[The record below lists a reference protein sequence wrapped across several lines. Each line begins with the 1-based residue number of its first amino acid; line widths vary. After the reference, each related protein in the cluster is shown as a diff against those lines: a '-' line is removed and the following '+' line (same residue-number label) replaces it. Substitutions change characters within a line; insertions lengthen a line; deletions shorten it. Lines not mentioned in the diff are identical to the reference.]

1 MCPCWPVLVTIQ
13 GVLQWRGTRFCSGT
27 IILFSLHLT
36 SWFHCFR
43 SWDFSPTVCWRHPVV
58 HFSFR
63 WRPDCSPQF
72 SRILPSV
79 TPFNGSVTMALL
91 WIVANQNHF
100 CLVHLATFVIFPQ
113 YLVQILLALWYLYLT
128 KSLLSGLLSTVTWHL
143 VITPQC
149 FQGCLLSYTHSLPHQ
164 TFTYWRHGYHS
175 GCLNDSLTFRLR
187 KLYCSRSHKR

>member
-1 MCPCWPVLVTIQ
+1 MVAKPVWQPVWQPVGCFVHDTA
-13 GVLQWRGTRFCSGT
+13 GVKQVVQPVWQSAVSCKRGMT
-27 IILFSLHLT
+27 LT
-36 SWFHCFR
+36 NQFYCFR

-63 WRPDCSPQF
+63 WRSEGSPQL

-113 YLVQILLALWYLYLT
+113 YLVQILPALWYLYLT
-128 KSLLSGLLSTVTWHL
+128 KLLLSGWLLTVTWHS
-143 VITPQC
+143 VITPPM
-149 FQGCLLSYTHSLPHQ
+149 FAWLLNFIYAPFTTSDLHLLKTWLSQWLPQ
-164 TFTYWRHGYHS
+164 WF
-175 GCLNDSLTFRLR
+175 
-187 KLYCSRSHKR
+187 SHI